1 MRRIYLKRSRR
12 LVESMLGGGSSI
24 ISRHSLLH
32 TIEEEEEIRDRHS
45 MRSIHVLFARVST
58 D

>member
-1 MRRIYLKRSRR
+1 M
-12 LVESMLGGGSSI
+12 ESMLGGGSSI